1 MQNRDENDENGLSG
15 NSSNTWR
22 ALRHRVEGTSNLACK
37 LVQGR
42 RSGAVLWRR
51 LAGTDGGGERRRVGG
66 TGTAWAREWLRSSGA
81 GAACA
86 SVGERVRWRSEEL
99 GRGGGLEWRA
109 GGARAAAERRT
120 GAGCR
125 ATVSREGRRTV
136 RLMRGAR
143 GEVK

>member
-1 MQNRDENDENGLSG
+1 M
-15 NSSNTWR
+15 
-22 ALRHRVEGTSNLACK
+22 ACK

-51 LAGTDGGGERRRVGG
+51 LAGAWREADGGGERQRVGG
-66 TGTAWAREWLRSSGA
+66 TDAAWARVWLRSSSA

-86 SVGERVRWRSEEL
+86 SVGERGRRRSEEL

-120 GAGCR
+120 GAG
-125 ATVSREGRRTV
+125 AGRRFREEEEILSETDAW
-136 RLMRGAR
+136 AR
-143 GEVK
+143 GKIK